1 MRKHGLR
8 RQTEGIEHSEQNER
22 LETIKFAK

>member
-1 MRKHGLR
+1 MRKNGLR
-8 RQTEGIEHSEQNER
+8 RQSEDIEHSGQNER

>member
-1 MRKHGLR
+1 MRKNGLR
-8 RQTEGIEHSEQNER
+8 RQSEAIEHSGQNEK